1 MFSICRGCNLR
12 SIEFAVA
19 STTSP
24 GIHQFLIEIL
34 LRILVVLFR
43 GRNILPMSQPDWIDM
58 VCGNFTREY
67 SSQKTEL
74 LCARQSG
81 FACGSRSLK
90 CCRNVLVHNAGEVPM

>member
-1 MFSICRGCNLR
+1 M
-12 SIEFAVA
+12 V

-43 GRNILPMSQPDWIDM
+43 ERKIIPMSQPNWIDM
-58 VCGNFTREY
+58 VCGNYTREY

-74 LCARQSG
+74 LYSRQSG
-81 FACGSRSLK
+81 FPCGSRSLK
-90 CCRNVLVHNAGEVPM
+90 CCRNVLVHNADEVPM